1 VSTDD
6 DTRDPE
12 AAQTPDVG
20 DATATDA
27 TGPGAGDDRAAVV
40 VVVVAALDELEA
52 QPLAERVPGYL
63 QLAEQL
69 RTQLEESDPARGTNG
84 R

>member
-1 VSTDD
+1 MSTDE
-6 DTRDPE
+6 TRDP
-12 AAQTPDVG
+12 
-20 DATATDA
+20 DAGEPHEATDA
-27 TGPGAGDDRAAVV
+27 AVAGAAAERDDAASDAVR
-40 VVVVAALDELEA
+40 AALDDIEA
-52 QPLAERVPGYL
+52 QPLAERAPGYV